1 MDMAQ
6 IFFCLPRKWIYVRQD
21 YFSNYV
27 YPKDVYKTLK
37 EFGKIQFVS
46 KNCNYQSLNTTP
58 YVGKLTLVQHILL
71 IILPFAVLEDQ
82 CLAQSFVNYWKKL
95 HFNSKK

>member
-46 KNCNYQSLNTTP
+46 KN
-58 YVGKLTLVQHILL
+58 
-71 IILPFAVLEDQ
+71 
-82 CLAQSFVNYWKKL
+82 
-95 HFNSKK
+95 